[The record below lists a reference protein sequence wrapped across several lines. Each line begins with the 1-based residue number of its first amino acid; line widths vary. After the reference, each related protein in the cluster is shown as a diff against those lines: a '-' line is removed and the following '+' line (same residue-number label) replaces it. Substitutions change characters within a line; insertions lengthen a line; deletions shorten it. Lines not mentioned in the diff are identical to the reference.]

1 MLMQV
6 MKYASSQTVKVMEMV
21 HVYSYQST
29 QQDQKPMPPDDPCDD
44 WSDTPL
50 PKRKDK

>member
-1 MLMQV
+1 MQV
-6 MKYASSQTVKVMEMV
+6 MKYASSQTAKAMAMV

-44 WSDTPL
+44 WSGTPL